1 MNANRIMLEIL
12 ALFLVVIP
20 ALAVAVVVV
29 GEIRQARAK
38 RAIKRQVIRN
48 GMRQQAALD
57 AIIKKEGRR

>member
-20 ALAVAVVVV
+20 AVAVAVVAI
-29 GEIRQARAK
+29 GEIRQARAR
-38 RAIKRQVIRN
+38 RAIQRQIVRN

-57 AIIKKEGRR
+57 AISKEGRR